1 MYSNAGLAHQ
11 EGLSFGR
18 QHGIAEGMEIG
29 YQNGR
34 NQGYNEGW
42 SQAVHEANGVIN
54 ECNATIRSQ
63 RQQLEALEARA
74 QQLQAEVVRLN
85 AELEESKK
93 RFIGAAA
100 IIQPAMKM
108 IAKLPFEDQLEVLD
122 GYGAMVFKNLGH
134 PYVDQ
139 YNFPHNQ
146 EIFLNMT
153 PTAKAVFHSTA
164 TKKKAQIAAE
174 KERALQQEQ
183 ELSPAT

>member
-63 RQQLEALEARA
+63 RQQMEALEARA

-93 RFIGAAA
+93 LFIGAAA
-100 IIQPAMKM
+100 LIHPAMKM
-108 IAKLPFEDQLEVLD
+108 IARLPFEDQLAVRNEYVLKVHEVF
-122 GYGAMVFKNLGH
+122 GHEYVEKNKL
-134 PYVDQ
+134 
-139 YNFPHNQ
+139 PHNQ
-146 EIFLNMT
+146 PTFLQNI
-153 PTAKAVFHSTA
+153 PIVKAVFREVA
-164 TKKKAQIAAE
+164 LRNKAMSASQDASAE
-174 KERALQQEQ
+174 LVA
-183 ELSPAT
+183 SP

>member
-1 MYSNAGLAHQ
+1 MYNNAGLAHQ

-63 RQQLEALEARA
+63 RQQIEALEARA

-93 RFIGAAA
+93 LFIGAAA

-108 IAKLPFEDQLEVLD
+108 IAKLPFEDQLAVRNEYVHLT
-122 GYGAMVFKNLGH
+122 FSNLGQGF
-134 PYVDQ
+134 VDQ
-139 YNFPHNQ
+139 YNFPHNH
-146 EIFLNMT
+146 EVFLNMT
-153 PTAKAVFHSTA
+153 PAAKAVFHSVA
-164 TKKKAQIAAE
+164 IRNKALKAE
-174 KERALQQEQ
+174 KEGALQQEQ

>member
-1 MYSNAGLAHQ
+1 MYNNAGLAHQ

-42 SQAVHEANGVIN
+42 SQAVHEANVVIN

-63 RQQLEALEARA
+63 RQQMEALEARA

-108 IAKLPFEDQLEVLD
+108 IAKLPFEDQLAVRNEYGYAVL
-122 GYGAMVFKNLGH
+122 GKLGDD
-134 PYVDQ
+134 YVDQ

-153 PTAKAVFHSTA
+153 PAAKTVFHGVA
-164 TKKKAQIAAE
+164 IREKARIAAE

-183 ELSPAT
+183 ELSPAA

>member
-1 MYSNAGLAHQ
+1 MYNNAGLAHQ

-18 QHGIAEGMEIG
+18 QHGIAEGMEVG
-29 YQNGR
+29 YQSGR
-34 NQGYNEGW
+34 NRGYHEGW
-42 SQAVHEANGVIN
+42 EAAVFQGNQVIDQA
-54 ECNATIRSQ
+54 NATIRSQ

-108 IAKLPFEDQLEVLD
+108 IAKLPFEDQLAVRNEYGYAVL
-122 GYGAMVFKNLGH
+122 GKLGDD
-134 PYVDQ
+134 YVDQ

-153 PTAKAVFHSTA
+153 PAAKAVFHSVA
-164 TKKKAQIAAE
+164 IRNKALKAE

-183 ELSPAT
+183 ELSPAA